1 MSLRQPDLGHVT
13 QIQTD
18 LHVHL
23 AYCLYTLFITAVI
36 FRKKHPDIVE
46 MTVFTYKKLFHFNR
60 WFKTYSDLKKK
71 KSHGLHEIR
80 PKFP

>member
-18 LHVHL
+18 VHVHL

-36 FRKKHPDIVE
+36 FRKKHPALKIFSQKDLRRL
-46 MTVFTYKKLFHFNR
+46 K
-60 WFKTYSDLKKK
+60 DLKKHTK
-71 KSHGLHEIR
+71 QVFKNTSVG
-80 PKFP
+80 